1 MMCGSTRGEIIEDLL
16 CVADRIWVEEVV
28 AAVAGLL
35 RGLVHDLV
43 PADGVADHP
52 EVELADARQEHVVRG
67 VGGVQH
73 LVHAEEVARELIRV
87 GVEIAHVPLCSKG
100 RGEHPDGDVSHS
112 GREVE
117 VDVGLHAPSRDAV
130 APTHL
135 PPAPHDAV
143 CASSRRWT
151 AADDAGRARGL
162 VGDEAGAT
170 PVLLA
175 HVHAARR
182 LDAVTPRE
190 RRGGYVGGGEV
201 RLCGPALAV
210 VVVPHLPPGP
220 RAPRADR
227 RSADD
232 RAERARRFGAEAG
245 RLGRGRLV
253 QSEVRGRLDAITDR
267 EGCVA
272 EGARAGLRPTA
283 TDGSDARI
291 APKEHES
298 GPHDGRRE
306 PSCAAAVHGVHGLQ
320 GAYRHQCP
328 TRT

>member
-1 MMCGSTRGEIIEDLL
+1 MDVVSPHPPERGAVVHVQGPARRRDLGQHDVRLDTRGEIIEDLL

-73 LVHAEEVARELIRV
+73 LVHAEEVARERIRV

-245 RLGRGRLV
+245 RLG
-253 QSEVRGRLDAITDR
+253 
-267 EGCVA
+267 
-272 EGARAGLRPTA
+272 EGASCRAKSAVVSTRSPTERAASPRAPALACGPRPP
-283 TDGSDARI
+283 TDST
-291 APKEHES
+291 HE
-298 GPHDGRRE
+298 
-306 PSCAAAVHGVHGLQ
+306 
-320 GAYRHQCP
+320 
-328 TRT
+328 